1 MDTPHH
7 ASRNAIGP
15 ESRELLAEF
24 VAQADMAATTIAKY
38 DAQLREFARWL
49 QHPRSRLI
57 GDDDPRALAAATPR
71 DVARFLA
78 YLRSTDRYAA
88 TWTITRRSP
97 LSASARKS
105 HVASLRAFYGYL
117 LRVRVID
124 NDPTFGIK
132 TPKVRPAPGLRL
144 TREELE
150 RLLTAPGTA
159 RERIQTFLLVFTA
172 ARAGA
177 LRDLRWDDI
186 DFPGRTLVLR
196 TKNGKHHSV
205 GIHPRLMSE
214 LRRWYV
220 HQSHTATKN
229 PDLAAAL
236 DDPATAFVLLSRTGR
251 QLAPGAIAKQ
261 LKRRANTAGL
271 YVLDSA
277 HGEKRSLV
285 SPHAIRRSIATELLN
300 DGVPLDAVADL
311 LAHEHVDTT
320 RRHYAFANDTRRRA
334 TIDAILRHDAAA

>member
-105 HVASLRAFYGYL
+105 HVASVDDHDDA
-117 LRVRVID
+117 
-124 NDPTFGIK
+124 GIGGRGDERHAQFSVAEEK
-132 TPKVRPAPGLRL
+132 RREAISSIVPQDARGEPRPD
-144 TREELE
+144 LE
-150 RLLTAPGTA
+150 R
-159 RERIQTFLLVFTA
+159 
-172 ARAGA
+172 
-177 LRDLRWDDI
+177 
-186 DFPGRTLVLR
+186 
-196 TKNGKHHSV
+196 
-205 GIHPRLMSE
+205 PRLAGSRAVCHQRSGSE
-214 LRRWYV
+214 ICANLISGR
-220 HQSHTATKN
+220 
-229 PDLAAAL
+229 AL
-236 DDPATAFVLLSRTGR
+236 
-251 QLAPGAIAKQ
+251 
-261 LKRRANTAGL
+261 
-271 YVLDSA
+271 
-277 HGEKRSLV
+277 
-285 SPHAIRRSIATELLN
+285 HACS
-300 DGVPLDAVADL
+300 DAS
-311 LAHEHVDTT
+311 
-320 RRHYAFANDTRRRA
+320 
-334 TIDAILRHDAAA
+334 

>member
-1 MDTPHH
+1 MDTPHP
-7 ASRNAIGP
+7 ALRNTIEP
-15 ESRELLAEF
+15 EGRELLAEF
-24 VAQADMAATTIAKY
+24 VGQADMAATTITKY

-49 QHPRSRLI
+49 QHPRSRLL
-57 GDDDPRALAAATPR
+57 DDDDSRTLVAAT
-71 DVARFLA
+71 
-78 YLRSTDRYAA
+78 LRSTDRHAA
-88 TWTITRRSP
+88 TWTITKRTP

-105 HVASLRAFYGYL
+105 HVASLRAFYSYL

-124 NDPTFGIK
+124 TDPTFGIK

-150 RLLTAPGTA
+150 RLLNAPGTA

-186 DFPGRTLVLR
+186 DFPGRTLALH

-205 GIHPRLMSE
+205 GIHPRLMAE

-229 PDLAAAL
+229 PQLAAAL
-236 DDPATAFVLLSRTGR
+236 DHPATVFVPLPRTGR

-261 LKRRANTAGL
+261 LKRRASTAGL
-271 YVLDSA
+271 YMLDPAHAKSA
-277 HGEKRSLV
+277 ASYPPTRS
-285 SPHAIRRSIATELLN
+285 
-300 DGVPLDAVADL
+300 
-311 LAHEHVDTT
+311 
-320 RRHYAFANDTRRRA
+320 
-334 TIDAILRHDAAA
+334 DAASLTNFSTTVYHSTQSPTCSPTST